1 MKWIV
6 GSLMAAM
13 LATPSM
19 AMQRPNPPA
28 SPVAH
33 GVRACVDARGLDAD
47 CGVDPPEMHECFA
60 SDRFGR
66 CPGDPTCFD
75 AKDLQARC
83 TWPVVRRDGPCF
95 SGQVVRP
102 GALPPSCRSGPETG
116 DGVPA
121 R

>member
-1 MKWIV
+1 MSGEANMKWMV

-13 LATPSM
+13 LAAPAM
-19 AMQRPNPPA
+19 AMSPA
-28 SPVAH
+28 DPVAGPVAR
-33 GVRACVDARGLDAD
+33 GVLRACLDARGLDAD

-75 AKDLQARC
+75 AKGRQARC

-95 SGQVVRP
+95 NGQVVSP
-102 GALPPSCRSGPETG
+102 SALPPSCRKG
-116 DGVPA
+116 
-121 R
+121 